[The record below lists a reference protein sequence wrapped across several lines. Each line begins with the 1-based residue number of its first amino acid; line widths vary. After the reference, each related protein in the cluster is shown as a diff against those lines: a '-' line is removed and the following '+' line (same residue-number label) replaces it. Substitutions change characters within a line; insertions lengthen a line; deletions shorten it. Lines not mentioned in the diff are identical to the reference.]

1 MNSPYYQE
9 KIMDSFS
16 VDLIVK
22 AALIEDLV
30 TGPDEELNRFLKIR
44 KLNPIRKPDL
54 IDVTSDAIFEEEE
67 VEASVIAK
75 SNGILS
81 GSIALTKVFE
91 FVDSDLSL
99 SFYKKDGEPFHKN
112 EKIVSLNGR
121 IKSIL
126 KGERTALNFLGHLSG
141 IATEVNK
148 LVQILEGTGITILD
162 TRKTLP
168 GLRELEKNAVV
179 HGGGKNHRNG
189 LFDMVLIKDN
199 HIDAATGKPAIGK
212 PAKGKPT
219 IGLPAKGK
227 PTGSIAAAVKKVR
240 TIYGKRYKIEV
251 ETRSHS
257 EVEEALLSEVD
268 RIMLDNMKR
277 SQIKKA
283 VKRIDGKTEIEVS
296 GNMNRKKIKRLGK
309 IPVDYISAG
318 YITYAAGHSDFS
330 LKIV

>member
-1 MNSPYYQE
+1 
-9 KIMDSFS
+9 MDSFS

-30 TGPDEELNRFLKIR
+30 AGPDEELNRFLKIR
-44 KLNPIRKPDL
+44 KSNLIRKPDL

-67 VEASVIAK
+67 IEASVIAK

-91 FVDSDLSL
+91 FVDSDLYL
-99 SFYKKDGEPFHKN
+99 TFYKKDGEPFHKN

-179 HGGGKNHRNG
+179 HGGGKNHRMG

-199 HIDAATGKPAIGK
+199 HIDAATGKPETGI
-212 PAKGKPT
+212 PAGP
-219 IGLPAKGK
+219 
-227 PTGSIAAAVKKVR
+227 IAAAVKKVR
-240 TIYGKRYKIEV
+240 SIYGKRYKIEV
-251 ETRSHS
+251 EARSDS
-257 EVEEALLSEVD
+257 EIEEALLSEVD
-268 RIMLDNMKR
+268 RIM
-277 SQIKKA
+277 A
-283 VKRIDGKTEIEVS
+283 
-296 GNMNRKKIKRLGK
+296 
-309 IPVDYISAG
+309 
-318 YITYAAGHSDFS
+318 
-330 LKIV
+330 

>member
-1 MNSPYYQE
+1 MNCPYYRE

-44 KLNPIRKPDL
+44 KPNLIIKPDL

-99 SFYKKDGEPFHKN
+99 TFYKKDGEPFHKN

-199 HIDAATGKPAIGK
+199 HIDAATGKP
-212 PAKGKPT
+212 
-219 IGLPAKGK
+219 
-227 PTGSIAAAVKKVR
+227 TGSIAEAVKKVR